1 MAQPVS
7 SEPASAPP
15 AAQPSAPDVLRRHL
29 RWGLWTLAI
38 FALAGLG
45 LEVMHALKLPALVSP
60 GAETRRL
67 LWRLAH
73 AHGALLGLL
82 NLGYGLAT
90 PHLRPAGGPTWVS
103 GCLRAATVL
112 LPAGF
117 LLGGVTIYGGD
128 PGPGVVLAPLGG
140 VLLALALIGAARAVR
155 SERS

>member
-1 MAQPVS
+1 MAQPDRS
-7 SEPASAPP
+7 GPADPASAPP
-15 AAQPSAPDVLRRHL
+15 AAPDLLRRHL

-38 FALAGLG
+38 FAVAGLG
-45 LEVMHALKLPALVSP
+45 LEVLHALKLPALVSP
-60 GAETRRL
+60 GTETRRL

-90 PHLRPAGGPTWVS
+90 PHLHPAGGPTWVS
-103 GCLRAATVL
+103 GYLRAATVL

-128 PGPGVVLAPLGG
+128 PGPGVVLAPPGG
-140 VLLALALIGAARAVR
+140 VLLALALAGAARAAR
-155 SERS
+155 AENS